1 MLAARAGVNSS
12 HFESKIFDGNPA
24 RKGEYTFI
32 ASLQLNE
39 VHICTSGFFQRGF
52 LLTTK
57 SCGIHMLDG
66 MTKKHKT
73 GTAVIGNFNLKQGQR
88 TIILEILY
96 PSIKYKQ
103 ESVAVVMVG
112 PLKNSI
118 T

>member
-1 MLAARAGVNSS
+1 
-12 HFESKIFDGNPA
+12 
-24 RKGEYTFI
+24 
-32 ASLQLNE
+32 
-39 VHICTSGFFQRGF
+39 
-52 LLTTK
+52 
-57 SCGIHMLDG
+57 MLDG